1 MDKRRIDEL
10 KKEFSW
16 VNEDSGIL
24 AVLLFGSMVE
34 EKDHVKS
41 DIDIAIVVPGSSPY
55 YYDCDGVNYENVLSS
70 DILMKV
76 FRKIDI
82 ISENLD
88 VHIFEDLPLHIKM
101 DIIENHELIYTS
113 DKIGMYEYFY
123 NYRKLWDDQKHRNT
137 MNRNELI
144 AGL

>member
-16 VNEDSGIL
+16 VKEDYRIL

-34 EKDHVKS
+34 DKDHVKS
-41 DIDIAIVVPGSSPY
+41 DIDMAIVVPGSSHY
-55 YYDCDGVNYENVLSS
+55 YYDCDGVDNINVVSS
-70 DILMKV
+70 DVLMKV

-82 ISENLD
+82 ISKNLD

-113 DKIGMYEYFY
+113 DKIGMYEYFF

-137 MNRNELI
+137 MSRNELI

>member
-16 VNEDSGIL
+16 VNEDSRIL
-24 AVLLFGSMVE
+24 AVLLFGSIVE
-34 EKDHVKS
+34 EKDHLKS
-41 DIDIAIVVPGSSPY
+41 DIDIAIVVPGASNY
-55 YYDCDGVNYENVLSS
+55 YYDCDGVNYENVVSS

-82 ISENLD
+82 ISKNLD

-113 DKIGMYEYFY
+113 DKIGMYEYFF
-123 NYRKLWDDQKHRNT
+123 NYRKLWDDQKHRNN
-137 MNRNELI
+137 MNKNELI